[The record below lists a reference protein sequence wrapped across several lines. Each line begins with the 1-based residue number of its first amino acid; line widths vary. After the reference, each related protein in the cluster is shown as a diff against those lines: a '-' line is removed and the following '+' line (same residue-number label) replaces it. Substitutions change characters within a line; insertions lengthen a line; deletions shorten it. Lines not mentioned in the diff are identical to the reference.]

1 MEDVKFGYMCK
12 TEFDWE
18 IGETT
23 GIYGIYP
30 SIEELKEKRKCVE
43 SCGIIK
49 VTISFVEIV
58 TPENRDWSNK

>member
-1 MEDVKFGYMCK
+1 MEDTKFGYMCK

-23 GIYGIYP
+23 GAYGIYATV
-30 SIEELKEKRKCVE
+30 EELKDKCKCVK

-49 VTISFVEIV
+49 VAISFVEVIKQ
-58 TPENRDWSNK
+58 EDKEWNKK